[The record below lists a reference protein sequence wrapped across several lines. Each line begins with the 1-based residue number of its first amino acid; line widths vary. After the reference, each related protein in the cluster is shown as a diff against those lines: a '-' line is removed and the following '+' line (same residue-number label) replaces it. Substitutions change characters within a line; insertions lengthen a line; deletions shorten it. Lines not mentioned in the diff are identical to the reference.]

1 MTNKKEKISWG
12 AERRQ
17 EYIEFRVFWSGSV
30 NRSDLM
36 DRFGVSTPQASVD
49 LSNYQQFAPG
59 NLVYDSSKKTYLAT
73 NEFQPKILKPN
84 ADRYLSQLQSIADGI
99 VDQGSTW
106 MTYAPNCDALSL
118 PMKRVEPL
126 VLRELINTIRA
137 KQSIGILYQSMNAAR
152 PDPIWRRI
160 TPHSF
165 AFDGLRWHVRA
176 FCHRDL
182 HFKDFVLSRFI
193 QVMEPGVAGQLIES
207 DTDWQTFL
215 DVRLA
220 PNPRLSPAQKAAIAS
235 DYGMTGEELTVS
247 VRRSLLF
254 YFNKRFRLDFL
265 KYDDD
270 PAQNPLHVVN
280 RDELDEALLQQAIT
294 PNS

>member
-1 MTNKKEKISWG
+1 MTETKDKIRWG

-84 ADRYLSQLQSIADGI
+84 ADRYLSQLHSIADGI

-106 MTYAPNCDALSL
+106 MSYVPSCDALSL

-152 PDPIWRRI
+152 PDLIWRRI

-182 HFKDFVLSRFI
+182 RFKDFVLSRCF
-193 QVMEPGVAGQLIES
+193 QVMEPGVAGKLIES

-215 DVRLA
+215 EVRLA
-220 PNPRLSPAQKAAIAS
+220 PNPKLSPAQKAAIAS

-265 KYDDD
+265 KYNDD

-280 RDELDEALLQQAIT
+280 RDDLDEALLQQAIT